1 MSTLSDREISKESV
15 DFKLLTLKFF
25 LYEVNICPT
34 KNILNLILTNVLEK
48 TVNLSCIS
56 AKTVDLSSDNNLL
69 FFSISYFMP

>member
-25 LYEVNICPT
+25 LYEVNIYPT